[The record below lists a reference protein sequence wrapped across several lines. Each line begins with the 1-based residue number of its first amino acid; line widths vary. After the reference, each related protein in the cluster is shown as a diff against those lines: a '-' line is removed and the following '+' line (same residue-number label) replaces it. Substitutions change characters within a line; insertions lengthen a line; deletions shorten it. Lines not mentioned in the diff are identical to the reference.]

1 MSNMI
6 GTRFDKTRNMVVE
19 CSAIRQL
26 RKHMKDPGLFIY
38 YHKVVKTFTLASWV
52 SRGSRMYELFVL
64 GSQPNITRKH
74 REKLELMVT
83 ANPKGRANVAAT
95 KLRLHGEEASHRAD
109 CHQNKEELI
118 DAQQGVRDALVKR
131 NPGAI
136 DHPYFWAA
144 NKRDNR
150 RIKVSM
156 HTK

>member
-1 MSNMI
+1 MI
-6 GTRFDKTRNMVVE
+6 GVRFDKTRNTVVE
-19 CSAIRQL
+19 CTAIRQL

-38 YHKVVKTFTLASWV
+38 YHKIRKNFTLSSWV
-52 SRGSRMYELFVL
+52 QKGSRMYELFIL
-64 GSQPNITRKH
+64 GTSPRITRQH

-95 KLRLHGEEASHRAD
+95 KLRLRGEGAAHLAD
-109 CHQNKEELI
+109 QAQNRDELI
-118 DAQQGVRDALVKR
+118 DAQAGVRDALVKR

-156 HTK
+156 HK

>member
-1 MSNMI
+1 MI
-6 GTRFDKTRNMVVE
+6 GVRFDKTRNMVVE

-26 RKHMKDPGLFIY
+26 RKHMKDNGLFIY
-38 YHKVVKTFTLASWV
+38 YHKLRKNFTLASWV
-52 SRGSRMYELFVL
+52 NKGNRMYELFIL
-64 GSQPNITRKH
+64 GTQPRITRQH

-95 KLRLHGEEASHRAD
+95 KLRLRGEGVAHAKD
-109 CHQNKEELI
+109 VQDTKDELV
-118 DAQQGVRDALVKR
+118 DAQAAVRDALVKR
-131 NPGAI
+131 NPVAI

-156 HTK
+156 HM